1 MEIIFLTM
9 GLIVGGLII
18 FFVTHH
24 HYEHVHREIK
34 DEVFRL
40 RQLNIRLL
48 WSMEEAGL
56 IKWNRDSQGNIVGLD
71 IRSRSALKIT
81 ERTYENKTIH

>member
-1 MEIIFLTM
+1 MTM
-9 GLIVGGLII
+9 SLIVGGMII
-18 FFVTHH
+18 FLITKYY
-24 HYEHVHREIK
+24 YEHADRGLK
-34 DEVFRL
+34 DEVVRL

-71 IRSRSALKIT
+71 IRSKSAPTVT
-81 ERTYENKTIH
+81 ERTVENKTLH

>member
-1 MEIIFLTM
+1 MEIIFLSM

-18 FFVTHH
+18 FFVAHR
-24 HYEHVHREIK
+24 HYEHTHRDLK
-34 DEVFRL
+34 DEVYRL

-56 IKWNRDSQGNIVGLD
+56 IKWNRDSHGNIIGLD
-71 IRSRSALKIT
+71 IRSRSTFAVT
-81 ERTYENKTIH
+81 ERTVENKTIH

>member
-9 GLIVGGLII
+9 GLIVGGMTIFLI
-18 FFVTHH
+18 TKYYH
-24 HYEHVHREIK
+24 ERADRGLK
-34 DEVFRL
+34 DEVIRL

-56 IKWNRDSQGNIVGLD
+56 IKWNRDSKGNIIGLD
-71 IRSRSALKIT
+71 IRSKSALTVT
-81 ERTYENKTIH
+81 ERTVENKTIH

>member
-1 MEIIFLTM
+1 MKIIFLTM

-18 FFVTHH
+18 FFVTNRR
-24 HYEHVHREIK
+24 YEHAHRELK
-34 DEVFRL
+34 DELFRL

-56 IKWNRDSQGNIVGLD
+56 IKWNRDSQGNIIGLD
-71 IRSRSALKIT
+71 IRSKSALTVT
-81 ERTYENKTIH
+81 ERAVENKTIH

>member
-18 FFVTHH
+18 FFVTNR
-24 HYEHVHREIK
+24 HYEHAHRELK

-56 IKWNRDSQGNIVGLD
+56 IKWNRDSQGNIIGLD
-71 IRSRSALKIT
+71 IKSKSASTVT
-81 ERTYENKTIH
+81 ERAAENKTIH

>member
-1 MEIIFLTM
+1 MEVIFLTM

-18 FFVTHH
+18 FFVINR
-24 HYEHVHREIK
+24 HYEHAHRELK
-34 DEVFRL
+34 DEVIRL

-56 IKWNRDSQGNIVGLD
+56 IKWNRDSQGNIIGLD
-71 IRSRSALKIT
+71 IRSKSALTVT
-81 ERTYENKTIH
+81 ERTVENKTIH